1 MSDILSSSLI
11 YALCGRARIVPII
24 AIGIFATSFA
34 VNLGL
39 MRKFDRL
46 IKLLL
51 ELSELDFKVYEGG
64 VFVFR
69 NKFYQLNTE

>member
-1 MSDILSSSLI
+1 M
-11 YALCGRARIVPII
+11 ARIVPII

-51 ELSELDFKVYEGG
+51 ELSEPDFKVYEGG

-69 NKFYQLNTE
+69 NKFYQLTIK